1 MRKKIDCCKA
11 QHSTC
16 TRLREINDTF
26 SWGTARQYGL
36 LQQWGTERESRN
48 KTWRN
53 CKECNYLMKCSA
65 QCSLH
70 NKYLTAKSLTWNFV
84 ALFGITR
91 TYIII
96 SPVLTIILTTEDFVI
111 GVKTSVFI
119 KYFKRKEH
127 FILPNSKFYQRF

>member
-1 MRKKIDCCKA
+1 MGKKIDCCKA

-16 TRLREINDTF
+16 TCLREINDTF
-26 SWGTARQYGL
+26 SWGIARQYGL

-53 CKECNYLMKCSA
+53 CKECNYLMKRWA

-84 ALFGITR
+84 ALFGI
-91 TYIII
+91 ILIFI

-111 GVKTSVFI
+111 GVKTSVSI

-127 FILPNSKFYQRF
+127 SILPNSKFYQIF